1 MLFRYMYELS
11 IEKWVHFGENRSLQ
25 KREEQIVISKSK
37 TRKRTQM
44 TGPLITETHMST
56 MFVSD
61 MRIDEC

>member
-1 MLFRYMYELS
+1 MLFRYMCELA
-11 IEKWVHFGENRSLQ
+11 IEKRVHFGENRSLQ

-44 TGPLITETHMST
+44 TGPVSTETHMST